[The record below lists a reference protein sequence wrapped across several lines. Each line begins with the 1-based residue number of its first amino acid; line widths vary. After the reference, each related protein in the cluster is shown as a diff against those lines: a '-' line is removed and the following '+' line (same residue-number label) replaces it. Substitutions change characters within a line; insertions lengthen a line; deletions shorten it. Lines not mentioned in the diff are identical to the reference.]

1 MNENIADLS
10 ILLESGF
17 SVFVDHNKFKK
28 IKKTQDEPN
37 GSFSFQND
45 ENMQSALN
53 NIYPKYMQKWVDSS
67 LILNCQSC
75 DKKFGYFVGKHHC
88 RACGCVFCSSCC
100 YQYIQIP
107 DFIKK
112 PQEDNTYKQQIVNL
126 CKYGRS
132 ADSLVCKDCYSKI
145 KNLENITYHLNI
157 AEFFDLKTLYTVLK
171 VNKKWYNSCIH
182 YLSKF
187 RDIQYRISGS
197 PYEQWEINIM
207 DNCRNILSDHSNWK
221 IHLIKSNIQMYYD
234 KKIKKFYKYNTT
246 HNAKKRDSCWGLM
259 CSRRCNLE
267 LDLLDYIEILKFV
280 SILDAKYNVIWTD
293 NDLRQSLINILHDIC
308 STTNDINASII
319 KNVIPLLCS
328 VLISLMDCTCISEI
342 DNDFIK
348 RMLDEFLVYPESIF
362 CLYDEVHYLRSLEN
376 KTMGTI
382 NLFDILKEYL
392 KKDIRTDEKKV
403 LNMIQSIVDIVD
415 KKKDTIKLPI
425 LYPLDYNWN
434 IVKINDY
441 TIMKSNSAPIL
452 FDVVIMNSSRNTKNV
467 KFLIKKENTLRKE
480 QIVSCVI
487 YLLLFRLKQ
496 HEAKNN
502 KYYDTI
508 PTYQIKMLTSNI
520 GVIEF
525 VENSITLREISD
537 RGYTIQNYISE
548 FNKNEILDVIKRRF
562 MSSLA
567 VSCCISYLLGLG
579 DRHLDNIMINK
590 RGQIFNIDYGYL
602 LENPKTN
609 ILGAPNIKVTT
620 DMIDFLGGP
629 NSEYYKNFKTYLI
642 YVYDIMRLYKNII
655 SNHYEIIGNE
665 KYLDWEYFREKL
677 ESRFMTG
684 LVSKDIK
691 IILMNEIESSGSYS
705 STFND
710 YSHMISMWWS
720 KSGSS

>member
-10 ILLESGF
+10 IQLESGF

-28 IKKTQDEPN
+28 IKKTQDETN
-37 GSFSFQND
+37 ASFSFQTD
-45 ENMQSALN
+45 ENMRSALN

-75 DKKFGYFVGKHHC
+75 DEKFGLFVGKHHC
-88 RACGCVFCSSCC
+88 RACGCVFCNSCC

-112 PQEDNTYKQQIVNL
+112 PQKDNTYKQKIVDL
-126 CKYGRS
+126 CKHGRS
-132 ADSLVCKDCYSKI
+132 PDSLVCKECHCKI
-145 KNLENITYHLNI
+145 KNLETITYNLNV
-157 AEFFDLKTLYTVLK
+157 AEFFDLKTLYNVLK

-207 DNCRNILSDHSNWK
+207 NNCRNMLSNHSNWK
-221 IHLIKSNIQMYYD
+221 IHLIKCNIQMYYD
-234 KKIKKFYKYNTT
+234 KKIENFYKYDTK
-246 HNAKKRDSCWGLM
+246 HNIKKKDSCWVLM

-280 SILDAKYNVIWTD
+280 SILDTKKNIIWTD
-293 NDLRQSLINILHDIC
+293 NNLRQSLIDILHDIC
-308 STTNDINASII
+308 FTTNDTNASII

-328 VLISLMDCTCISEI
+328 VLISLMDCCILEI
-342 DNDFIK
+342 DNDFVK
-348 RMLDEFLVYPESIF
+348 KMLDEFLVYPESIF
-362 CLYDEVHYLRSLEN
+362 SLYDEVQYLRSLEN

-441 TIMKSNSAPIL
+441 TIMKSNSSPIL
-452 FDVVIMNSSRNTKNV
+452 FDVVIMNSSKNTKNV

-496 HEAKNN
+496 HEVTNN

-508 PTYQIKMLTSNI
+508 PTYQIKMLTINI

-537 RGYTIQNYISE
+537 KGYTIQNYISE
-548 FNKNEILDVIKRRF
+548 FNKNEILDVVKRRF

-609 ILGAPNIKVTT
+609 ILGAPNIKVTS
-620 DMIDFLGGP
+620 DMIDFLGGT
-629 NSEYYKNFKTYLI
+629 NSDYYKNFKAYLI
-642 YVYDIMRLYKNII
+642 SVYDIMRLYKNII
-655 SNHYEIIGNE
+655 SDHYEIIGNE
-665 KYLDWEYFREKL
+665 KYLDLEYFREKL

-684 LVSKDIK
+684 LVPKNIE

-705 STFND
+705 STLND
-710 YSHMISMWWS
+710 YSHMLSMWWN
-720 KSGSS
+720 KSTS

>member
-1 MNENIADLS
+1 MCDNIADSS
-10 ILLESGF
+10 IQLESGF

-28 IKKTQDEPN
+28 IKKLQEEQNP
-37 GSFSFQND
+37 SFIFQND
-45 ENMQSALN
+45 ENMRSALN
-53 NIYPKYMQKWVDSS
+53 NIYPKYIPKWVDSS
-67 LILNCQSC
+67 LVLNCQSC
-75 DKKFGYFVGKHHC
+75 DNKFGIFVGKHHC
-88 RACGCVFCSSCC
+88 RACGSVFCSLCC
-100 YQYIQIP
+100 SQYIQIP
-107 DFIKK
+107 NYIKK
-112 PQEDNTYKQQIVNL
+112 PREDNTYKQQIINL

-132 ADSLVCKDCYSKI
+132 STSLVCKDCYSKI
-145 KNLENITYHLNI
+145 KNLENISFHLNI
-157 AEFFDLKTLYTVLK
+157 AEFFDLKTLYSVLR

-187 RDIQYRISGS
+187 RDIQYRISGT
-197 PYEQWEINIM
+197 PYEQWEINMM
-207 DNCRNILSDHSNWK
+207 DCCKNMLSNHSNWK

-234 KKIKKFYKYNTT
+234 NKIKNFNKYNIV
-246 HNAKKRDSCWGLM
+246 NNIKKKNSCWGFM
-259 CSRRCNLE
+259 CSRKCNLE

-280 SILDAKYNVIWTD
+280 SILESKNNIIWSD
-293 NDLRQSLINILHDIC
+293 DKLRKNLINILHDIC
-308 STTNDINASII
+308 LATNDINASII
-319 KNVIPLLCS
+319 KNVVPLLCS
-328 VLISLMDCTCISEI
+328 VLISLVDCCITEI
-342 DNDFIK
+342 DFDFIK
-348 RMLDEFLVYPESIF
+348 KMLDEFLVYPDSIF
-362 CLYDEVHYLRSLEN
+362 CLYDEVQYLRSLEN
-376 KTMGTI
+376 KTMGTA
-382 NLFDILKEYL
+382 NLFDILEDYL
-392 KKDIRTDEKKV
+392 KKDIHTDKKKV
-403 LNMIQSIVDIVD
+403 LNMIESISDIVD

-496 HEAKNN
+496 HEVKNN

-508 PTYQIKMLTSNI
+508 PTYQIKMLTMNI
-520 GVIEF
+520 GVIEY

-537 RGYTIQNYISE
+537 KGYTIQNYISE

-590 RGQIFNIDYGYL
+590 KGQIFNIDYGYL

-620 DMIDFLGGP
+620 DMIDFLGGQHC
-629 NSEYYKNFKTYLI
+629 EYYKNFKTYLI
-642 YVYDIMRLYKNII
+642 YVYDIMRLYKNTII
-655 SNHYEIIGNE
+655 DHYEIIGNE
-665 KYLDWEYFREKL
+665 KYLDWDYYKDKL

-691 IILMNEIESSGSYS
+691 IILMNEIESSSSVS

-720 KSGSS
+720 KSISN

>member
-1 MNENIADLS
+1 MIDNIELS
-10 ILLESGF
+10 IPLDSGF
-17 SVFVDHNKFKK
+17 SVYVEHNKFKK
-28 IKKTQDEPN
+28 IKKQPEEQNT
-37 GSFSFQND
+37 SFNYQND
-45 ENMQSALN
+45 NNISYALN
-53 NIYPKYMQKWVDSS
+53 NIYPKYIPKWVDSS
-67 LILNCQSC
+67 LVLNCQSC
-75 DKKFGYFVGKHHC
+75 NKKFGYFVGKHHC
-88 RACGCVFCSSCC
+88 RACGCVYCSDCC
-100 YQYIQIP
+100 FQYIQIP
-107 DFIKK
+107 NYIKK
-112 PQEDNTYKQQIVNL
+112 PQEENTYKQQIINL

-132 ADSLVCKDCYSKI
+132 NNSLVCKDCYSKI
-145 KNLENITYHLNI
+145 KNLENITFHLNVS
-157 AEFFDLKTLYTVLK
+157 EFFDLKTLYTVLK

-187 RDIQYRISGS
+187 RDIQYRISCS
-197 PYEQWEINIM
+197 FYEQWEINIM
-207 DNCRNILSDHSNWK
+207 DSCRNILSNHSNWK
-221 IHLIKSNIQMYYD
+221 LHLIKSNIQMYYD
-234 KKIKKFYKYNTT
+234 KKITNFNIYNINKNKNIDTNKKK
-246 HNAKKRDSCWGLM
+246 SCWSLM

-280 SILDAKYNVIWTD
+280 SILDNKKNIIWSD
-293 NDLRQSLINILHDIC
+293 NNLRQILINILHDIC
-308 STTNDINASII
+308 SSTNDINASII

-328 VLISLMDCTCISEI
+328 VLISLMDYCILEI
-342 DNDFIK
+342 DFDFVK
-348 RMLDEFLVYPESIF
+348 KMLDEFLVYPDSIF
-362 CLYDEVHYLRSLEN
+362 CLYDEVQYLRSLDE
-376 KTMGTI
+376 KSMGTI
-382 NLFDILKEYL
+382 NLFDILKEYI
-392 KKDIRTDEKKV
+392 KKDIRIDEKTI
-403 LNMIQSIVDIVD
+403 LNMIESIVDIVD

-441 TIMKSNSAPIL
+441 DIMKSNSAPIL
-452 FDVVIMNSSRNTKNV
+452 FDVTIMNSSKNTKNV

-496 HEAKNN
+496 HEAKIN

-508 PTYQIKMLTSNI
+508 PTYQIKMLTTNI

-620 DMIDFLGGP
+620 DMIDFLGGQY
-629 NSEYYKNFKTYLI
+629 SEYYKNFKAYLI

-665 KYLDWEYFREKL
+665 KYLDWDYFKDKL
-677 ESRFMTG
+677 ESRFMSG
-684 LVSKDIK
+684 LVAKDIK
-691 IILMNEIESSGSYS
+691 IILMNEIESSTSVS

-720 KSGSS
+720 K